1 MAVSLD
7 LAHAANRPRPAPPVM
22 PMAGDEKPSLVG
34 LDRAA
39 LGEALSAVGVPDKQI
54 RMRVAQLWHWLYV
67 RGVADF
73 SQMANVAGTLR

>member
-39 LGEALSAVGVPDKQI
+39 LGEALLSLI
-54 RMRVAQLWHWLYV
+54 HI
-67 RGVADF
+67 
-73 SQMANVAGTLR
+73 